1 MQHSTLSTLL
11 SSFES
16 YRHESDG
23 VEFWY
28 ARELQWLLDYS
39 EWRKFEWVIE
49 RAMIACKN
57 SRQKPQ
63 DHFVGADKMIEL
75 GKGGERE
82 IQDYHLTRYACYLIA
97 QNGDP
102 RKEQIAF
109 AMSYFAFQTR
119 KQEVLEVRIAEIE
132 RILDREKLTHTEK
145 EFSRLIY
152 EAGIDSAGFARIRS
166 TGDVAFFGGKST
178 KEMKQK
184 LKIPDSRVLADFLPS
199 ITIKAKDF
207 ATEITNFNIR
217 KNNLVKE
224 ITITNEHVK
233 NNKKVRGLLLDE
245 GIRPESLPPSEDIQ
259 KLKRRLES
267 ESKKLAKEVKKSK

>member
-1 MQHSTLSTLL
+1 MQKSTLANLL
-11 SSFES
+11 SLFES
-16 YRHESDG
+16 HRHESNG

-49 RAMIACKN
+49 KAIIACKN
-57 SRQKPQ
+57 SNLKPQ

-75 GKGGERE
+75 WKGGERE
-82 IQDYHLTRYACYLIA
+82 INDYRLTRFACYLIA

-102 RKEQIAF
+102 RKEQISF

-119 KQEVLEVRIAEIE
+119 KQEILETRIAEIE
-132 RILDREKLTHTEK
+132 RIFDREKLTNTEK

-152 EAGIDSAGFARIRS
+152 EAGVDSTWFARIRS
-166 TGDVAFFGGKST
+166 SGDTAFFGGKST
-178 KEMKQK
+178 KEMKHK
-184 LKIPDSRVLADFLPS
+184 LKIPDNRVLADFLPS

-207 ATEITNFNIR
+207 ATEITNFNIK
-217 KNNLVKE
+217 KNNLNKE
-224 ITITNEHVK
+224 MNIANEHVK

-245 GIRPESLPPSEDIQ
+245 GIHPESLPKAEDIQ

-267 ESKKLAKEVKKSK
+267 EPVKIAKEERKWL

>member
-1 MQHSTLSTLL
+1 MQKSSLSNLL
-11 SSFES
+11 SAFES
-16 YRHESDG
+16 HRHETDG

-28 ARELQWLLDYS
+28 ARELQGLLDYA
-39 EWRKFEWVIE
+39 EWRKFEGVIE
-49 RAMIACKN
+49 KAIIACKN
-57 SRQKPQ
+57 SKQKPQ

-82 IQDYHLTRYACYLIA
+82 IQDYRLTRYACYLIA

-119 KQEVLEVRIAEIE
+119 KQEVLEMRIAEIE
-132 RILDREKLTHTEK
+132 RILDREKLTNTEK

-152 EAGIDSAGFARIRS
+152 EAGIDGAGFARIRS
-166 TGDVAFFGGKST
+166 SGDTAFFGGKST
-178 KEMKQK
+178 KEMKNK
-184 LKIPDSRVLADFLPS
+184 LKVPDSRVLADFLPS

-217 KNNLVKE
+217 KNNLIKE
-224 ITITNEHVK
+224 TNITQEHVK

-245 GIRPESLPPSEDIQ
+245 GIRPESLPPSEDIK

-267 ESKKLAKEVKKSK
+267 ESKKIAKEVTK

>member
-1 MQHSTLSTLL
+1 
-11 SSFES
+11 
-16 YRHESDG
+16 
-23 VEFWY
+23 
-28 ARELQWLLDYS
+28 
-39 EWRKFEWVIE
+39 
-49 RAMIACKN
+49 MIACKN
-57 SRQKPQ
+57 SKQKPQ
-63 DHFVGADKMIEL
+63 DHFVGADKMIAL

-82 IQDYHLTRYACYLIA
+82 IQDYRLTRFACYLIA

-119 KQEVLEVRIAEIE
+119 KQEVLETRIAEIE
-132 RILDREKLTHTEK
+132 RILDREKLTNTEK

-152 EAGIDSAGFARIRS
+152 EAGINGAGFARIRS
-166 TGDVAFFGGKST
+166 SGDTAFFGGKST
-178 KEMKQK
+178 KDMKRK

-217 KNNLVKE
+217 KNSLTKE
-224 ITITNEHVK
+224 ANITNEHVK

-245 GIRPESLPPSEDIQ
+245 GIHPESLPASEDIQ

-267 ESKKLAKEVKKSK
+267 EPKKLARETTKTPKNS

>member
-1 MQHSTLSTLL
+1 MLS
-11 SSFES
+11 
-16 YRHESDG
+16 
-23 VEFWY
+23 
-28 ARELQWLLDYS
+28 
-39 EWRKFEWVIE
+39 
-49 RAMIACKN
+49 CKN
-57 SRQKPQ
+57 SKLKLQ
-63 DHFVGADKMIEL
+63 DHFTDAGKMIEL

-82 IQDYHLTRYACYLIA
+82 IKDYRLTRYACYLIA

-119 KQEVLEVRIAEIE
+119 KQEILETRIAEIE

-145 EFSRLIY
+145 EFSRPIY
-152 EAGIDSAGFARIRS
+152 ETGIDSAGFARIRS
-166 TGDVAFFGGKST
+166 SGDTAFFGGKST

-207 ATEITNFNIR
+207 ATEITNFNIK
-217 KNNLVKE
+217 KNSLIKE
-224 ITITNEHVK
+224 TNITNEHMK
-233 NNKKVRGLLLDE
+233 NNKKVRGLLIEE
-245 GIRPESLPPSEDIQ
+245 GIHPESLPPSEDIQ

-267 ESKKLAKEVKKSK
+267 EPKKLAKEIGKNAKQ

>member
-1 MQHSTLSTLL
+1 MLS
-11 SSFES
+11 
-16 YRHESDG
+16 
-23 VEFWY
+23 
-28 ARELQWLLDYS
+28 
-39 EWRKFEWVIE
+39 
-49 RAMIACKN
+49 CKN
-57 SRQKPQ
+57 SKLKPQ
-63 DHFVGADKMIEL
+63 DHFTDAGKMIEL

-82 IQDYHLTRYACYLIA
+82 IKDYRLTRYACYLIA

-119 KQEVLEVRIAEIE
+119 KQEILETRIAEIE

-152 EAGIDSAGFARIRS
+152 ETGIDSAGFARIRS
-166 TGDVAFFGGKST
+166 SGDTAFFGGKST

-207 ATEITNFNIR
+207 ATEITNFNIK
-217 KNNLVKE
+217 KNSLIKE
-224 ITITNEHVK
+224 TNITNEHVK
-233 NNKKVRGLLLDE
+233 NNKKVRGLLIEE
-245 GIRPESLPPSEDIQ
+245 GIHPESLPPSEDIQ

-267 ESKKLAKEVKKSK
+267 EPKKLAKEIGKNTKQ